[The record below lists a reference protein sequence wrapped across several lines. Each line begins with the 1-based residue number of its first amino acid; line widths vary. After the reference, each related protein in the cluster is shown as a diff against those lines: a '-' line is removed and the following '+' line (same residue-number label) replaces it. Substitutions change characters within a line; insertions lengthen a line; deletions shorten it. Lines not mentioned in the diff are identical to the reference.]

1 MPLVLLWML
10 SYYGGTSFVLPAW
23 ASLAVVVLPYLYGLV
38 LLSYLGLYYFFRH
51 SKGKWL
57 PGLLSG
63 LLVITMVVLWG
74 GGIMPST
81 EQASDRQSLRVMV
94 WNVQRMGEFSKTP
107 GQQRACITQVINKV
121 EPDILALLEIT
132 SHQLSNLQQALGIS
146 SRSCK
151 WVDYYGTGKRR
162 YGGLAACIMQSSL
175 HAKLS
180 ILQQRRLDLPPGW
193 KYLFVEVQP
202 EASVSPL
209 PINFM
214 ALHVAPP
221 KITTKR
227 VATILADIT
236 NGNAQGFSGLS
247 RLLADYEKQVVLQGS
262 QVSTALAAIKTFKDP
277 TIVVG
282 DFNSTRDSA
291 IHRELR
297 KTLND
302 TWSEAGWGFGAS
314 RYWGG
319 FLPLRID
326 YIYASK
332 EFSVQSSETIPS
344 DCSDH
349 LPVVSEVF
357 LGPDVVR

>member
-1 MPLVLLWML
+1 M
-10 SYYGGTSFVLPAW
+10 A
-23 ASLAVVVLPYLYGLV
+23 A
-38 LLSYLGLYYFFRH
+38 
-51 SKGKWL
+51 
-57 PGLLSG
+57 
-63 LLVITMVVLWG
+63 LWG
-74 GGIMPST
+74 GSIIPSR
-81 EQASDRQSLRVMV
+81 EQADDTQSLRLMV
-94 WNVQRMGEFSKTP
+94 WNVQRMGEFSKTSV
-107 GQQRACITQVINKV
+107 QQTACITEVIKKIK
-121 EPDILALLEIT
+121 PDILALLEIT
-132 SHQLSNLQQALGIS
+132 SHQLSNLQQALAIPIG
-146 SRSCK
+146 SCK

-162 YGGLAACIMQSSL
+162 YSGLAACIMRAR
-175 HAKLS
+175 AKLS

-202 EASVSPL
+202 EASVSSL

-227 VATILADIT
+227 VANILSDIT
-236 NGNAQGFSGLS
+236 TGKAQGFSDLS
-247 RLLADYEKQVVLQGS
+247 NLLADYRKQVVLQGS

-277 TIVVG
+277 TIVAG
-282 DFNSTRDSA
+282 DFNTTRDSA
-291 IHRELR
+291 IHLELR
-297 KTLND
+297 KTLVD

-326 YIYASK
+326 YIYASR
-332 EFSVQSSETIPS
+332 EFAVQSSETIAS

-357 LGPDVVR
+357 LGPR